1 MKKNIG
7 IALILLLCPFLPANS
22 QSAASIFQSIKKLEN
37 TTTVLYV
44 AAHPDDENTRLIT
57 WMSKE
62 KMFRTAYISMTRG
75 DGGQNLIG
83 SDLSENLG
91 LIRTRELMAARAIDG
106 GEQFFTRA
114 YDFGYSKT
122 SEETLDFWEKEK
134 VLEDFVYVIRKNQT
148 G

>member
-1 MKKNIG
+1 MKKTY
-7 IALILLLCPFLPANS
+7 ALLFIVLCLFYTPLSA
-22 QSAASIFQSIKKLEN
+22 QSSSEIFQSIKKLEV
-37 TTTVLYV
+37 TTTVLYI

-62 KMFRTAYISMTRG
+62 KLFRTAYISLTRG

-83 SDLSENLG
+83 SELSENLG

-114 YDFGYSKT
+114 NDFGYSKT
-122 SEETLDFWEKEK
+122 SDETLDFWEKEK
-134 VLEDFVYVIRKNQT
+134 VLEDMVFNLQQSVEI
-148 G
+148 